1 MHRICTEIVLFPT
14 GKNMCRENMIFT
26 KGVAVERGS
35 AVVKNTYLENVLVLD
50 VVVELLRRPERAV
63 LDNPER
69 ALLVPR
75 PDVPGSRG
83 RHLTGFLTLGQ

>member
-1 MHRICTEIVLFPT
+1 
-14 GKNMCRENMIFT
+14 MCRENMIFT

-69 ALLVPR
+69 TLLVPR

-83 RHLTGFLTLGQ
+83 CHLTGFLTLGQ